1 MGSKKRFKVKEH
13 QLYTVLPRVWKE
25 LKRENRID
33 KVYRFRARR
42 IAFFSHLFAAGFL
55 AQRILFSK
63 KIRKISLEDHPPVF
77 ILGLWR
83 TGTTHLHYLMA
94 RDPQFGYLKNHQAF
108 TFNFSLLSLDR
119 LNKILSIFVPGR
131 RPQDNVK
138 VTLDDPAEEE
148 QPFCTT
154 TTRSSIHSFFFPHN
168 RSYFNKYHLFEGI
181 DEKEKEQW
189 RMDYLY
195 LLKGIVFYGK
205 KKDLLL
211 KNPHNTGRV
220 KELLELFPQAKFIF
234 IHRDPYTVFRSTRK
248 LYNRMI
254 NSQFLQHCS
263 QKEIE
268 QIIVNDNALILRKY
282 LSERGLIPTGNLVE
296 IAFDDLEKKPLDT
309 MESTYHTLGLE
320 GFEEALPHMKEY
332 LDSVRK
338 YRRNTYRPLPKALRE
353 RIQTEWGFWFEEFG
367 YNPSIPETSNLTGS
381 NQPP

>member
-1 MGSKKRFKVKEH
+1 MGKKKRFKVREH
-13 QLYTVLPRVWKE
+13 QLYTVLPSVWKE
-25 LKRENRID
+25 LRRENKID
-33 KVYRFRARR
+33 KLYRFRARR
-42 IAFFSHLFAAGFL
+42 ITFLSSLFAAGFL
-55 AQRILFSK
+55 VQRILFSK
-63 KIRKISLEDHPPVF
+63 KIQRISMEDHPPVF

-94 RDPQFGYLKNHQAF
+94 QDRQFGYLKNHQAF

-154 TTRSSIHSFFFPHN
+154 TTHSSIHSFFFPQN

-181 DEKEKEQW
+181 SEEEKKQW
-189 RMDYLY
+189 KKDYLY
-195 LLKGIVFYGK
+195 LLKGIVYYGK
-205 KKDLLL
+205 KKKLLL

-254 NSQFLQHCS
+254 SSQFLQPCT

-268 QIIVNDNALILRKY
+268 QLILNDNARILNKY
-282 LSERGLIPTGNLVE
+282 LSERELIPEGNLVE
-296 IAFDDLEKKPLDT
+296 IAFDELEKAPLETIKQIYSTLDLQGFEASAPNMKHYLESVSQYKRNVYKPLS
-309 MESTYHTLGLE
+309 ES
-320 GFEEALPHMKEY
+320 
-332 LDSVRK
+332 
-338 YRRNTYRPLPKALRE
+338 LRE
-353 RIQTEWGFWFEEFG
+353 KIQKKWAHWFKEFA
-367 YNPSIPETSNLTGS
+367 Y
-381 NQPP
+381 